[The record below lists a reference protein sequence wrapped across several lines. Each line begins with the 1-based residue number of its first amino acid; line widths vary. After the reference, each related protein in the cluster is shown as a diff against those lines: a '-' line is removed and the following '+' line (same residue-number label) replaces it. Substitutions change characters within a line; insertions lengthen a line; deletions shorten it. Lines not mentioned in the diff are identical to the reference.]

1 MKLNVISVYS
11 QCTAEELLNASP
23 RARAQSDFLKL
34 EWQHSDTVRDM
45 DGFLDVLQQSVNENP
60 ITVILDGSEGFY
72 SKAMIAEGLDLQLA
86 EEEQSRHVVE
96 EYCQRRRISLND
108 RVLEGCRLPVGTKPM
123 NSYETVDQGFIL
135 TRGSRWS
142 G

>member
-1 MKLNVISVYS
+1 VKLNVISVCS

-60 ITVILDGSEGFY
+60 ITVILDGSEGY
-72 SKAMIAEGLDLQLA
+72 YTKSMIAEGLDL
-86 EEEQSRHVVE
+86 
-96 EYCQRRRISLND
+96 
-108 RVLEGCRLPVGTKPM
+108 
-123 NSYETVDQGFIL
+123 
-135 TRGSRWS
+135 
-142 G
+142 